1 MCSLKQQPNTTVKPL
16 TIHQT
21 KPSDL
26 VFDAAVALNQGRKS
40 HLCTTHGNN
49 VVDECQSNSDV

>member
-40 HLCTTHGNN
+40 RLCTTHGNN